1 MVFIYDKIYNG
12 EFKEARIIK
21 LLVFQIIFNLAMK
34 YEERIHERMKYEFNE
49 GSPKRFVKERYTLI
63 LCLLVIQRYVH

>member
-1 MVFIYDKIYNG
+1 MLASKFYVCISFIYDKIYNG

-34 YEERIHERMKYEFNE
+34 YEERIHE
-49 GSPKRFVKERYTLI
+49 KE
-63 LCLLVIQRYVH
+63 